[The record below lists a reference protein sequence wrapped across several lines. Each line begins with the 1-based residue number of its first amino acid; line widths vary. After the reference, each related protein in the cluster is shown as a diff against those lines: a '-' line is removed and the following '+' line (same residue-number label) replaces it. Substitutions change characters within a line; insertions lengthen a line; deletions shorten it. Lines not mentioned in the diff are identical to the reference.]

1 MGEALNS
8 IEKRI
13 MFRYYISLTFIVFF
27 AFILIGKLL
36 YIQVKE
42 GDYYRSISQNNTIK
56 NFILEPS
63 RGNIYSDDNSL
74 LATTTP
80 RYEIRWDSKIPSELN
95 FEKNKIALSKG
106 LSKILGKKND
116 YYLNALDKA
125 RREGNRYLLIS
136 RNSNYSQYKQIKELP
151 LFNLS
156 SLKGGLI
163 VESKEV
169 RQNPMG
175 KICERTIGYEKKD
188 PSGHYIRVGLEGA
201 FSHFLKG
208 QNGQRLKQK
217 IANGQW
223 KPINDNNER
232 EPTQGYDIYSTIN
245 VNIQDI
251 THHALLRQLEKYR
264 ADHGCAVVM
273 KTNSGEIKSIV
284 NLSKTKNGKYY
295 EKFNYAVAES
305 QEPGSTFKL
314 MSVIATL
321 ENNSE
326 ISNQFI
332 DTKNGEL
339 TFYEKYKVRDSKK
352 GGYGKL
358 KPSKV
363 FEVSSNTGVVKMVYD
378 NFKNDPKKFV
388 DRLYNMGLNDLLG
401 LSING
406 EGKPMIPYPGDKN
419 WSGISLPWMS
429 FGYGIKLTPLQILSF
444 YNGIA
449 NGGEIVKPR
458 FINKIKK
465 PGSSSLKN
473 YEKEILNPSVCS
485 ETTLKKVQKMMFN
498 VIDKKWG
505 TANRIKSNH
514 LNIAGKT
521 GTCQIDYTSEETQY
535 VSSFVGYF
543 PYEKPEYSCIVV
555 INKPDKNIGY
565 YGGEVAAPVFKEIA
579 EKLFSRTPKNLI
591 IKNNKSQHNFF
602 KSYQV
607 TQNKIKSKTSVI
619 PNLVGMPAMDAIV
632 ILERIGVKFI
642 LKGEGKVFDQ
652 SIKSGSKIDYNK
664 KIILHLS

>member
-1 MGEALNS
+1 MKP
-8 IEKRI
+8 IEKKI
-13 MFRYYISLTFIVFF
+13 MFRYYISLIFIVFF
-27 AFILIGKLL
+27 AFVLIGKLL
-36 YIQVKE
+36 YIQIEE
-42 GDYYRSISQNNTIK
+42 GEYYRKLSENNTIK

-80 RYEIRWDSKIPSELN
+80 RYEIRWDSKVPSDIN
-95 FEKNKIALSKG
+95 FLSNKKDLSIG
-106 LSKILGKKND
+106 LSKILGKTTQ
-116 YYLNALDKA
+116 YYLNVLNKA
-125 RREGNRYLLIS
+125 RQEGNRYLLIS
-136 RNSNYSQYKQIKELP
+136 RNLSYSQYKEIKELP

-163 VESKEV
+163 VESNEV
-169 RQNPMG
+169 RENPMG

-208 QNGQRLKQK
+208 QSGQRLKQK

-232 EPTQGYDIYSTIN
+232 EPTEGYDIYSTIN

-273 KTNSGEIKSIV
+273 KTNTGEIKSIV

-321 ENNSE
+321 ENDNA
-326 ISNQFI
+326 ISRRLI
-332 DTKNGEL
+332 DTKNGEIS
-339 TFYEKYKVRDSKK
+339 FYEKYKVRDSKK

-358 KPSKV
+358 TPARA
-363 FEVSSNTGVVKMVYD
+363 FEVSSNTGIVKMVYD
-378 NFKNDPKKFV
+378 NYKNNPKKFV
-388 DRLYNMGLNDLLG
+388 DRLYNMGLNNELG
-401 LSING
+401 LSIKG
-406 EGKPMIPYPGDKN
+406 EGKPMIPYPDDKN
-419 WSGISLPWMS
+419 WSGISLPWMA

-449 NGGEIVKPR
+449 NDGEIVKPR
-458 FINKIKK
+458 FIYKIKNS
-465 PGSSSLKN
+465 GSSFIKE
-473 YEKEILNPSVCS
+473 YEKEILNPSICS
-485 ETTLKKVQKMMFN
+485 DTTLIRVQKMMFN

-505 TANRIKSNH
+505 TANKIKSSK
-514 LNIAGKT
+514 LKMAGKT
-521 GTCQIDYTSEETQY
+521 GTSQIDYTLEETQY

-555 INKPDKNIGY
+555 INRPDKKIGY

-579 EKLFSRTPKNLI
+579 EKLFSRTPRNLI
-591 IKNNKSQHNFF
+591 VNSYDYHHKPLNNYKQIKLNIK
-602 KSYQV
+602 
-607 TQNKIKSKTSVI
+607 TQKSVI
-619 PNLVGMPAMDAIV
+619 PNLVGMPAMDAVV
-632 ILERIGVKFI
+632 ILEQMGLKFV
-642 LKGEGKVFDQ
+642 LKGEGKVINQ
-652 SIKSGSKIDYNK
+652 SIKSGSKVDYSK
-664 KIILHLS
+664 RIILYLS

>member
-1 MGEALNS
+1 MKP
-8 IEKRI
+8 IEKKI

-27 AFILIGKLL
+27 AFVLIGKLL
-36 YIQVKE
+36 YIQIIE
-42 GDYYRSISQNNTIK
+42 GEYYRKLSEDNTIK

-80 RYEIRWDSKIPSELN
+80 RYEIRWDSKVPSDIN
-95 FEKNKIALSKG
+95 FLSNKKDLSIG
-106 LSKILGKKND
+106 LSKILGKTTQ
-116 YYLNALDKA
+116 YYLNVLNKA
-125 RREGNRYLLIS
+125 RQEGNRYLLIS
-136 RNSNYSQYKQIKELP
+136 RNLSYSQYKEIKELP
-151 LFNLS
+151 LFSLS

-163 VESKEV
+163 VESNEV
-169 RQNPMG
+169 RENPMG

-208 QNGQRLKQK
+208 QSGQRLKQK

-232 EPTQGYDIYSTIN
+232 EPTEGYDIYSTIN

-273 KTNSGEIKSIV
+273 KTNTGEIKSIV

-321 ENNSE
+321 ENDNA
-326 ISNQFI
+326 ISRRLI
-332 DTKNGEL
+332 DTKNGEIS
-339 TFYEKYKVRDSKK
+339 FYEKYKVRDSKK

-358 KPSKV
+358 TPARA
-363 FEVSSNTGVVKMVYD
+363 FEVSSNTGIVKMVYD
-378 NFKNDPKKFV
+378 NYKNNPKKFV
-388 DRLYNMGLNDLLG
+388 DRLYNMGLNNELG
-401 LSING
+401 LSIKG
-406 EGKPMIPYPGDKN
+406 EGKPMIPYPDDKN
-419 WSGISLPWMS
+419 WSGISLPWMA

-449 NGGEIVKPR
+449 NDGEIVKPR
-458 FINKIKK
+458 FIYKIKN
-465 PGSSSLKN
+465 PGSSSIKE
-473 YEKEILNPSVCS
+473 YEKEILNPSICS
-485 ETTLKKVQKMMFN
+485 DTTLIRVQKMMFN

-505 TANRIKSNH
+505 TANKIKSSR
-514 LNIAGKT
+514 LKMAGKT
-521 GTCQIDYTSEETQY
+521 GTSQIDYTLEETQY

-555 INKPDKNIGY
+555 INRPDKKIGY

-579 EKLFSRTPKNLI
+579 EKLFSRTPRNLI
-591 IKNNKSQHNFF
+591 VNSYDYHNKSLNNYKQIKLNNK
-602 KSYQV
+602 
-607 TQNKIKSKTSVI
+607 TQKSVI
-619 PNLVGMPAMDAIV
+619 PNLVGMPAMDAVV
-632 ILERIGVKFI
+632 ILEQMGLKFV
-642 LKGEGKVFDQ
+642 LKGEGKVINQ
-652 SIKSGSKIDYNK
+652 SIKSGSKVDYSK
-664 KIILHLS
+664 RIILYLS

>member
-1 MGEALNS
+1 MNR
-8 IEKRI
+8 IEKKI
-13 MFRYYISLTFIVFF
+13 MFRYYISLGFIVFF

-36 YIQVKE
+36 YIQIRE
-42 GDYYRSISQNNTIK
+42 GDYYRNISLNNTIK

-80 RYEIRWDSKIPSELN
+80 RYEIRWDSKVPSESN
-95 FEKNKIALSKG
+95 FQEKKVNLSKG
-106 LSKILGKKND
+106 LSKILGKSFH
-116 YYLNALDKA
+116 YYLNILNNA
-125 RREGNRYLLIS
+125 RKEGNRYLLIS
-136 RNSNYSQYKQIKELP
+136 KNLSYSKYKQIRGLP

-169 RQNPMG
+169 RENPMG

-208 QNGQRLKQK
+208 QSGQRLKQK

-232 EPTQGYDIYSTIN
+232 EPTQGYDIFSTIN

-251 THHALLRQLEKYR
+251 THHALLRQLEKYK

-273 KTNSGEIKSIV
+273 KTNTGEIKSIV
-284 NLSKTKNGKYY
+284 NLSKTRSGKYY

-321 ENNSE
+321 ENNNGISE
-326 ISNQFI
+326 KLI
-332 DTKNGEL
+332 DTKNGEI

-358 KPSKV
+358 RPSKA
-363 FEVSSNTGVVKMVYD
+363 FEVSSNTGIVKMVYE
-378 NFKNDPKKFV
+378 NFKNNPEKFV
-388 DRLYNMGLNDLLG
+388 DRLYNMGLNEVLG
-401 LSING
+401 LSIKG

-419 WSGISLPWMS
+419 WSGISLPWMA

-458 FINKIKK
+458 FVYKIKS
-465 PGSSSLKN
+465 PGSSSIKT
-473 YEKEILNPSVCS
+473 YEKEILNPSICS
-485 ETTLKKVQKMMFN
+485 NITLSKVQKMMFN

-505 TANRIKSNH
+505 TANKIKSSQ
-514 LNIAGKT
+514 LKMAGKT

-555 INKPDKNIGY
+555 VNKPNKEIGY

-579 EKLFSRTPKNLI
+579 EKLIVRTPKEI
-591 IKNNKSQHNFF
+591 IVKSINHTSNFLKNYKQIENYKKNKR
-602 KSYQV
+602 
-607 TQNKIKSKTSVI
+607 SVI
-619 PNLVGMPAMDAIV
+619 PNFIGMPAMDAIV
-632 ILERIGVKFI
+632 ILEQMGLKFV
-642 LKGEGKVFDQ
+642 LKGEGKVFNQ
-652 SIKSGSKIDYNK
+652 SIKSGSKVDYNK

>member
-1 MGEALNS
+1 MNR
-8 IEKRI
+8 IEKKI
-13 MFRYYISLTFIVFF
+13 MFRYYISLGFIVFF

-36 YIQVKE
+36 YIQIRE
-42 GDYYRSISQNNTIK
+42 GDYYRNISVNNTIK

-80 RYEIRWDSKIPSELN
+80 RYEIRWDSKVPSESN
-95 FEKNKIALSKG
+95 FQEKKVNLSKG
-106 LSKILGKKND
+106 LSKILGESFH
-116 YYLNALDKA
+116 YYLNILNNA
-125 RREGNRYLLIS
+125 RKEGNRYLLIS
-136 RNSNYSQYKQIKELP
+136 KNLSHSKYKQIRSLP

-169 RQNPMG
+169 RENPMG

-208 QNGQRLKQK
+208 QSGQRLKQK

-232 EPTQGYDIYSTIN
+232 EPTQGYDIFSTIN

-251 THHALLRQLEKYR
+251 THHALLRQLEKYK

-273 KTNSGEIKSIV
+273 ETNTGEIKSIV
-284 NLSKTKNGKYY
+284 NLSKTRSGKYY

-321 ENNSE
+321 ENNNGISE
-326 ISNQFI
+326 KLI
-332 DTKNGEL
+332 DTKNGEI

-358 KPSKV
+358 RPSKA
-363 FEVSSNTGVVKMVYD
+363 FEVSSNTGIVKMVYE
-378 NFKNDPKKFV
+378 NFKNNPEKFV
-388 DRLYNMGLNDLLG
+388 DRLYNMGLNEVLG
-401 LSING
+401 LSIKG
-406 EGKPMIPYPGDKN
+406 EGKPVIPYPGDKN
-419 WSGISLPWMS
+419 WSGISLPWMA

-458 FINKIKK
+458 FVYKIKS
-465 PGSSSLKN
+465 PGSSSIKT
-473 YEKEILNPSVCS
+473 YEKEILNPSICS
-485 ETTLKKVQKMMFN
+485 NITLSKVQKMMFN

-505 TANRIKSNH
+505 TANKIKSSQ
-514 LNIAGKT
+514 LKMAGKT

-555 INKPDKNIGY
+555 VNKPNKEIGY
-565 YGGEVAAPVFKEIA
+565 YGGEVAAPVFKEIV
-579 EKLFSRTPKNLI
+579 EKLFVRTPKEI
-591 IKNNKSQHNFF
+591 IVKSNNHTSNSLKNYKQIENYKKNKL
-602 KSYQV
+602 
-607 TQNKIKSKTSVI
+607 SVI
-619 PNLVGMPAMDAIV
+619 PNFLGMPAMDAIV
-632 ILERIGVKFI
+632 ILEQMGLKFV
-642 LKGEGKVFDQ
+642 LKGEGKVFNQ
-652 SIKSGSKIDYNK
+652 SIKSGSKVDYNK

>member
-1 MGEALNS
+1 MEP
-8 IEKRI
+8 IEKKI

-27 AFILIGKLL
+27 AFVLIGKLL
-36 YIQVKE
+36 YIQIKE
-42 GDYYRSISQNNTIK
+42 GEHYRKLSEDNTIK

-80 RYEIRWDSKIPSELN
+80 RYEIRWDSKVPSDIN
-95 FEKNKIALSKG
+95 FLSNKKDLSIG
-106 LSKILGKKND
+106 LSKILGKTTQ
-116 YYLNALDKA
+116 YYLNVLNKA
-125 RREGNRYLLIS
+125 RQEGNRYLLIS
-136 RNSNYSQYKQIKELP
+136 RNLSFSQYKEIKELP

-163 VESKEV
+163 IESKEV
-169 RQNPMG
+169 RENPMG

-188 PSGHYIRVGLEGA
+188 PSGRYIRVGLEGA

-208 QNGQRLKQK
+208 QSGQRLKQK

-232 EPTQGYDIYSTIN
+232 EPTEGYDIYSTIN

-251 THHALLRQLEKYR
+251 THHALLRQLEKYK

-273 KTNSGEIKSIV
+273 KTNTGEIKSIV

-321 ENNSE
+321 ENDNAISE
-326 ISNQFI
+326 RLI
-332 DTKNGEL
+332 DTKNGEIS
-339 TFYEKYKVRDSKK
+339 FYEKYKVRDSKK

-358 KPSKV
+358 TPARA
-363 FEVSSNTGVVKMVYD
+363 FEVSSNTGIVKLVYD
-378 NFKNDPKKFV
+378 NYKNNPKKFV
-388 DRLYNMGLNDLLG
+388 DRLYNMGLNNALG
-401 LSING
+401 LSIKG

-419 WSGISLPWMS
+419 WSGISLPWMA

-449 NGGEIVKPR
+449 NDGEIVKPR
-458 FINKIKK
+458 FIYKIKNS
-465 PGSSSLKN
+465 GSSFIKE
-473 YEKEILNPSVCS
+473 YEKEILNPSICS
-485 ETTLKKVQKMMFN
+485 DTTLIRVQKMMFN

-505 TANRIKSNH
+505 TANKIKSSK
-514 LNIAGKT
+514 LKMAGKT
-521 GTCQIDYTSEETQY
+521 GTSQIDYTLEETQY

-555 INKPDKNIGY
+555 INRPDKKIGY

-579 EKLFSRTPKNLI
+579 EKLFSRTPRNLI
-591 IKNNKSQHNFF
+591 VNSYNYHHKPLNNYKQIKLNHK
-602 KSYQV
+602 
-607 TQNKIKSKTSVI
+607 TQKSVI
-619 PNLVGMPAMDAIV
+619 PDLVGMPAMDAVV
-632 ILERIGVKFI
+632 ILEQMGLKFV
-642 LKGEGKVFDQ
+642 LKGEGKVINQ
-652 SIKSGSKIDYNK
+652 SIKSGSKVDYSK
-664 KIILHLS
+664 RIILYLS

>member
-1 MGEALNS
+1 MNR
-8 IEKRI
+8 IEKKI
-13 MFRYYISLTFIVFF
+13 MFRYYISLGFIVFF

-36 YIQVKE
+36 YIQIRE
-42 GDYYRSISQNNTIK
+42 GDYYRNISVNNTIK

-80 RYEIRWDSKIPSELN
+80 RYEIRWDSKVPSESN
-95 FEKNKIALSKG
+95 FQEKKVNLSKG
-106 LSKILGKKND
+106 LSKILGKSFH
-116 YYLNALDKA
+116 YYLNILNNA
-125 RREGNRYLLIS
+125 RKEGNRYLLIS
-136 RNSNYSQYKQIKELP
+136 KNLSYSKYKQIRGLP

-169 RQNPMG
+169 RENPMG

-208 QNGQRLKQK
+208 QSGQRLKQK

-232 EPTQGYDIYSTIN
+232 EPTQGYDIFSTIN

-251 THHALLRQLEKYR
+251 THHALLRQLEKYK

-273 KTNSGEIKSIV
+273 KTNTGEIKSIV
-284 NLSKTKNGKYY
+284 NLSKTRSGKYY

-321 ENNSE
+321 ENNNGISE
-326 ISNQFI
+326 KLI
-332 DTKNGEL
+332 DTKNGEI

-358 KPSKV
+358 RPSKA
-363 FEVSSNTGVVKMVYD
+363 FEVSSNTGIVKMVYE
-378 NFKNDPKKFV
+378 NFKNNPEKFV
-388 DRLYNMGLNDLLG
+388 DRLYNMGLNEVLG
-401 LSING
+401 LSIKG

-419 WSGISLPWMS
+419 WSGISLPWMA

-458 FINKIKK
+458 FVYKIKS
-465 PGSSSLKN
+465 PGSSSIKT
-473 YEKEILNPSVCS
+473 YEKEILNPSICS
-485 ETTLKKVQKMMFN
+485 NITLSKVQKMMFN

-505 TANRIKSNH
+505 TANKIKSSQ
-514 LNIAGKT
+514 LKMAGKT
-521 GTCQIDYTSEETQY
+521 GTCQIDYTSEDTQY

-555 INKPDKNIGY
+555 VNKPNKEIGY

-579 EKLFSRTPKNLI
+579 EKLFVRTPKEI
-591 IKNNKSQHNFF
+591 IVKSINHTSNFLQNYKQIENYKKNKP
-602 KSYQV
+602 
-607 TQNKIKSKTSVI
+607 SVI
-619 PNLVGMPAMDAIV
+619 PNFIGMPAMDAIV
-632 ILERIGVKFI
+632 ILEQMGLKFV
-642 LKGEGKVFDQ
+642 LKGEGKVFNQ
-652 SIKSGSKIDYNK
+652 SIKSGSKVDYNK

>member
-1 MGEALNS
+1 MNR
-8 IEKRI
+8 IEKKI
-13 MFRYYISLTFIVFF
+13 MFRYYISLGFIVFF

-36 YIQVKE
+36 YIQIRE
-42 GDYYRSISQNNTIK
+42 GDYYRNISVNNTIK

-80 RYEIRWDSKIPSELN
+80 RYEIRWDSKVPSESN
-95 FEKNKIALSKG
+95 FQEKKVNLSKG
-106 LSKILGKKND
+106 LSKILGKSFH
-116 YYLNALDKA
+116 YYLNILNNA
-125 RREGNRYLLIS
+125 RKEGNRYLLIS
-136 RNSNYSQYKQIKELP
+136 KNLSYSKYKQIRSLP

-169 RQNPMG
+169 RENPMG

-208 QNGQRLKQK
+208 QSGQRLKQK

-232 EPTQGYDIYSTIN
+232 EPTQGYDIFSTIN

-251 THHALLRQLEKYR
+251 THHALLRQLEKYK

-273 KTNSGEIKSIV
+273 KTNTGEIKSIV
-284 NLSKTKNGKYY
+284 NLSKTRSGKYY

-321 ENNSE
+321 ENNNGISE
-326 ISNQFI
+326 KLI
-332 DTKNGEL
+332 DTKNGEI

-358 KPSKV
+358 RPSKA
-363 FEVSSNTGVVKMVYD
+363 FEVSSNTGIVKMVYE
-378 NFKNDPKKFV
+378 NFKNNPEKFV
-388 DRLYNMGLNDLLG
+388 DRLYNMGLNEVLG
-401 LSING
+401 LSIKG

-419 WSGISLPWMS
+419 WSGISLPWMA

-458 FINKIKK
+458 FVYKIKS
-465 PGSSSLKN
+465 PGSSSIKT
-473 YEKEILNPSVCS
+473 YEKEILNPSICS
-485 ETTLKKVQKMMFN
+485 NITLSKVQKMMFN

-505 TANRIKSNH
+505 TANKIKSSQ
-514 LNIAGKT
+514 LKMAGKT

-555 INKPDKNIGY
+555 VNKPNKEIGY

-579 EKLFSRTPKNLI
+579 EKLFVRTPKEI
-591 IKNNKSQHNFF
+591 IVKSNNHTNNSLKNYKQIENYKKNKL
-602 KSYQV
+602 
-607 TQNKIKSKTSVI
+607 SVI
-619 PNLVGMPAMDAIV
+619 PNFVGMPAMDAIV
-632 ILERIGVKFI
+632 ILEQMGLKFV
-642 LKGEGKVFDQ
+642 LKGEGKVFNQ
-652 SIKSGSKIDYNK
+652 SIKSGSKVDYNK

>member
-1 MGEALNS
+1 MGPV
-8 IEKRI
+8 EKKI
-13 MFRYYISLTFIVFF
+13 MFRYYISLVFIVFF
-27 AFILIGKLL
+27 AFILVCKLL
-36 YIQVKE
+36 YIQIQE
-42 GDYYRSISQNNTIK
+42 GDYYRSISENNTIK

-80 RYEIRWDSKIPSELN
+80 RYEIRWDSKVPSELD
-95 FEKNKIALSKG
+95 FQKNKVNLSKG
-106 LSKILGKKND
+106 LSKLLGKNFN
-116 YYLNALDKA
+116 YYLDIINKA
-125 RREGNRYLLIS
+125 RKEGNRYLLIS
-136 RNSNYSQYKQIKELP
+136 RNLSYSQYKGIKKLP

-156 SLKGGLI
+156 SLEGGLI

-169 RQNPMG
+169 RENPMG

-223 KPINDNNER
+223 KPINDTNEI
-232 EPTQGYDIYSTIN
+232 EPTEGYDIYSTIN

-251 THHALLRQLEKYR
+251 THHALLRQLEKYE

-273 KTNSGEIKSIV
+273 KTTSGEIKSIV
-284 NLSKTKNGKYY
+284 NLSRTKSGKYY

-314 MSVIATL
+314 MSLIATL
-321 ENNSE
+321 ENDNAISE
-326 ISNQFI
+326 KLI
-332 DTKNGEL
+332 DTKNGEI
-339 TFYEKYKVRDSKK
+339 TFYEKYKVRDSKR

-358 KPSKV
+358 SPSKA
-363 FEVSSNTGVVKMVYD
+363 FEVSSNTGIVKMVYE
-378 NFKNDPKKFV
+378 NFKNNPKKFV
-388 DRLYNMGLNDLLG
+388 DRLYNMGLNDILG
-401 LSING
+401 LSIKG
-406 EGKPMIPYPGDKN
+406 EGKPMIPYPGDKS
-419 WSGISLPWMS
+419 WSGISLPWMA

-444 YNGIA
+444 YNGVA

-458 FINKIKK
+458 FIYKIKN
-465 PGSSSLKN
+465 PGSSSIKT
-473 YEKEILNPSVCS
+473 YKKEILNPSICS
-485 ETTLKKVQKMMFN
+485 DTTLVKVQKMMFN
-498 VIDKKWG
+498 VVDKKWG
-505 TANRIKSNH
+505 TAHKIKSNH
-514 LNIAGKT
+514 LKMAGKT
-521 GTCQIDYTSEETQY
+521 GTCQIDYTSNDTQY

-543 PYEKPEYSCIVV
+543 PYKNPEYSCIVIV
-555 INKPDKNIGY
+555 NKPNKEIGY

-591 IKNNKSQHNFF
+591 VKSKAYKNNFL
-602 KSYQV
+602 KSY
-607 TQNKIKSKTSVI
+607 NKIINNKANKVLI
-619 PNLVGMPAMDAIV
+619 VPNLIGMPAMDAIV
-632 ILERIGVKFI
+632 ILEQMGLKFV
-642 LKGEGKVFDQ
+642 LKGEGKVSNQ
-652 SIKSGSKIDYNK
+652 SIKSGSKVDFEK

>member
-1 MGEALNS
+1 MDS
-8 IEKRI
+8 IERKI

-27 AFILIGKLL
+27 ALILIGKLL
-36 YIQVKE
+36 YIQIEE
-42 GDYYRSISQNNTIK
+42 GDYYRKISENNTIK

-80 RYEIRWDSKIPSELN
+80 RYEIRWDSKVPSEQNFQKNILN
-95 FEKNKIALSKG
+95 LSKG
-106 LSKILGKKND
+106 LSKILGKKFN
-116 YYLNALDKA
+116 YYLDILKRA
-125 RREGNRYLLIS
+125 RKDGNRYLLIS
-136 RNSNYSQYKQIKELP
+136 RDLSYSQYKQIKKLP

-163 VESKEV
+163 AESKEV
-169 RQNPMG
+169 RENPMG

-188 PSGHYIRVGLEGA
+188 PSGHYIRVGMEGA

-208 QNGQRLKQK
+208 QSGQRLKQK

-223 KPINDNNER
+223 KPINDNNEI
-232 EPTQGYDIYSTIN
+232 EPTEGYDVYSTIN
-245 VNIQDI
+245 TNIQDI
-251 THHALLRQLEKYR
+251 THHALLRQLEKYK

-284 NLSKTKNGKYY
+284 NLSKTKTGKYY

-321 ENNSE
+321 ENDDQVSKKLIN
-326 ISNQFI
+326 
-332 DTKNGEL
+332 TKNGEII
-339 TFYEKYKVRDSKK
+339 FYDKYKVRDSKK

-358 KPSKV
+358 TPAKA
-363 FEVSSNTGVVKMVYD
+363 FEVSSNTGIVKMVYE
-378 NFKNDPKKFV
+378 NYKSNPKKFV
-388 DRLYNMGLNDLLG
+388 DRLYNMGLSKQLG
-401 LSING
+401 LSIKG
-406 EGKPMIPYPGDKN
+406 EGMPMIPYPGDKN
-419 WSGISLPWMS
+419 WSGISLPWMA
-429 FGYGIKLTPLQILSF
+429 FGYGVKLTPLQILSF

-458 FINKIKK
+458 FIYKIKNS
-465 PGSSSLKN
+465 GSSFIKK

-485 ETTLKKVQKMMFN
+485 YPTLVKVQKMMFN
-498 VIDKKWG
+498 VIDKTWG
-505 TANRIKSNH
+505 TANKIKSSN
-514 LNIAGKT
+514 LKMAGKT
-521 GTCQIDYTSEETQY
+521 GTCQIDYTSDEIQY

-555 INKPDKNIGY
+555 INRPDKKIGY

-579 EKLFSRTPKNLI
+579 EKLFSRTPRNVIVKPSDHRPNKNLKQI
-591 IKNNKSQHNFF
+591 RGNK
-602 KSYQV
+602 KSE
-607 TQNKIKSKTSVI
+607 ISVI
-619 PNLVGMPAMDAIV
+619 PHLIGMPAMDAIV
-632 ILERIGVKFI
+632 ILEQLGIKFV
-642 LKGEGKVFDQ
+642 LKGEGKVFKQ
-652 SIKSGSKIDYNK
+652 SIKSGSKLDYNK
-664 KIILHLS
+664 KIILYLS

>member
-1 MGEALNS
+1 MDS
-8 IEKRI
+8 IEKKI
-13 MFRYYISLTFIVFF
+13 MFRYYVSLTFIVFF

-36 YIQVKE
+36 YIQIKE
-42 GDYYRSISQNNTIK
+42 GDYYRKISENSTIK
-56 NFILEPS
+56 NFTLEPS

-80 RYEIRWDSKIPSELN
+80 RYEVRWDSKVPSERNFLN
-95 FEKNKIALSKG
+95 NKLNLSKG
-106 LSKILGKKND
+106 LSDILGKNFH
-116 YYLNALDKA
+116 YYLNLLNKA
-125 RREGNRYLLIS
+125 RKEGNRYLLIA
-136 RNSNYSQYKQIKELP
+136 RNLSYSEFKQIKNLP

-163 VESKEV
+163 IESKEV
-169 RQNPMG
+169 RENPMG

-208 QNGQRLKQK
+208 QSGQRLKQK

-232 EPTQGYDIYSTIN
+232 EPSQGYDIYSTIN

-251 THHALLRQLEKYR
+251 THHALLKQLEKYK

-273 KTNSGEIKSIV
+273 KTKSGEIKSIV
-284 NLSKTKNGKYY
+284 NLSKTERGKYY

-321 ENNSE
+321 ENDNRISE
-326 ISNQFI
+326 KLI
-332 DTKNGEL
+332 DTKNGEI

-358 KPSKV
+358 TPSKA
-363 FEVSSNTGVVKMVYD
+363 FEVSSNTGIVKMVYE
-378 NFKNDPKKFV
+378 NYKKNPKKFV
-388 DRLYNMGLNDLLG
+388 DRLYNMGLNDPLG
-401 LSING
+401 LSIKG
-406 EGKPMIPYPGDKN
+406 EGKPLIPYPGDKN
-419 WSGISLPWMS
+419 WSGISLPWMA

-458 FINKIKK
+458 FVKKIKG
-465 PGSSSLKN
+465 PGLSPVKI
-473 YEKEILNPSVCS
+473 YEKEILNPSICTK
-485 ETTLKKVQKMMFN
+485 TTLMKVQKMMFN

-505 TANRIKSNH
+505 TANKIKSRK
-514 LNIAGKT
+514 LKMAGKT
-521 GTCQIDYTSEETQY
+521 GTSQIDYTSKETQY

-543 PYEKPEYSCIVV
+543 PFENPEYSCIIVV
-555 INKPDKNIGY
+555 NRPNKEIGY

-579 EKLFSRTPKNLI
+579 EKLFSRTPREITIKSRNLRHSY
-591 IKNNKSQHNFF
+591 IKNKMHI
-602 KSYQV
+602 K
-607 TQNKIKSKTSVI
+607 KSKKNEKNVI
-619 PNLVGMPAMDAIV
+619 PSLIGMPAMDAIV
-632 ILERIGVKFI
+632 ILESMGIKFI
-642 LKGEGKVFDQ
+642 LKGEGKVFNQ
-652 SIKSGSKIDYNK
+652 SIKSGSKIDHNK
-664 KIILHLS
+664 KIILYLS

>member
-1 MGEALNS
+1 MNR
-8 IEKRI
+8 IEKKI
-13 MFRYYISLTFIVFF
+13 MFRYYISLGVIVFF

-36 YIQVKE
+36 YIQIRE
-42 GDYYRSISQNNTIK
+42 GDYYRNISVNNTIK

-80 RYEIRWDSKIPSELN
+80 RYEIRWDSKVPSESN
-95 FEKNKIALSKG
+95 FQEKKVNLSKG
-106 LSKILGKKND
+106 LSKILGESFH
-116 YYLNALDKA
+116 YYLNILNNA
-125 RREGNRYLLIS
+125 RKEGNRYLLIS
-136 RNSNYSQYKQIKELP
+136 KNLSHSKYKQIRSLP

-169 RQNPMG
+169 RENPMG

-208 QNGQRLKQK
+208 QSGQRLKQK

-232 EPTQGYDIYSTIN
+232 EPTQGYDIFSTIN

-251 THHALLRQLEKYR
+251 THHALLRQLEKYK

-273 KTNSGEIKSIV
+273 ETNTGEIKSIV
-284 NLSKTKNGKYY
+284 NLSKTRSGKYY

-321 ENNSE
+321 ENNNGISE
-326 ISNQFI
+326 KLI
-332 DTKNGEL
+332 DTKNGEI

-358 KPSKV
+358 RPSKA
-363 FEVSSNTGVVKMVYD
+363 FEVSSNTGIVKMVYE
-378 NFKNDPKKFV
+378 NFKNNPEKFV
-388 DRLYNMGLNDLLG
+388 DRLYNMGLNEVLG
-401 LSING
+401 LSIKG

-419 WSGISLPWMS
+419 WSGISLPWMA

-458 FINKIKK
+458 FVYKIKS
-465 PGSSSLKN
+465 PGSSSIKT
-473 YEKEILNPSVCS
+473 YEKEILNPSICS
-485 ETTLKKVQKMMFN
+485 NITLSKVQKMMFN

-505 TANRIKSNH
+505 TANKIKSSQ
-514 LNIAGKT
+514 LKMAGKT

-555 INKPDKNIGY
+555 VNKPNKEIGY

-579 EKLFSRTPKNLI
+579 EKLFVRTPKEI
-591 IKNNKSQHNFF
+591 IVKSNNHTNNSLKNYKQIENYKKNKL
-602 KSYQV
+602 
-607 TQNKIKSKTSVI
+607 SVI
-619 PNLVGMPAMDAIV
+619 PNFVGMPAMDAIV
-632 ILERIGVKFI
+632 ILEQMGLKFV
-642 LKGEGKVFDQ
+642 LKGEGKVFNQ
-652 SIKSGSKIDYNK
+652 SIKSGSKVDYNK

>member
-1 MGEALNS
+1 MNR
-8 IEKRI
+8 IEKKI
-13 MFRYYISLTFIVFF
+13 MFRYYISLGFIVFF

-36 YIQVKE
+36 YIQIRE
-42 GDYYRSISQNNTIK
+42 GDYYRNISVNNTIK

-80 RYEIRWDSKIPSELN
+80 RYEIRWDSKVPSESN
-95 FEKNKIALSKG
+95 FQEKKVNLSKG
-106 LSKILGKKND
+106 LSKILGKSFH
-116 YYLNALDKA
+116 YYLNILNNA
-125 RREGNRYLLIS
+125 RKEGNRYLLIS
-136 RNSNYSQYKQIKELP
+136 KNLSHSKYKQIRSLP

-169 RQNPMG
+169 RENPMG

-208 QNGQRLKQK
+208 QSGQRLKQK

-232 EPTQGYDIYSTIN
+232 EPTQGYDIFSTIN

-251 THHALLRQLEKYR
+251 THHALLRQLEKYK

-273 KTNSGEIKSIV
+273 KTNTGEIKSIV
-284 NLSKTKNGKYY
+284 NLSKTRSGKYY

-321 ENNSE
+321 ENNNGISE
-326 ISNQFI
+326 KLI
-332 DTKNGEL
+332 DTKNGEI

-358 KPSKV
+358 RPSKA
-363 FEVSSNTGVVKMVYD
+363 FEVSSNTGIVKMVYE
-378 NFKNDPKKFV
+378 NFKNNPEKFV
-388 DRLYNMGLNDLLG
+388 DRLYNMGLNEVLG
-401 LSING
+401 LSIKG

-419 WSGISLPWMS
+419 WSGISLPWMA

-458 FINKIKK
+458 FVYKIKS
-465 PGSSSLKN
+465 PGSSSIKT
-473 YEKEILNPSVCS
+473 YEKEILNPSICS
-485 ETTLKKVQKMMFN
+485 NITLSKVQKMMFN

-505 TANRIKSNH
+505 TANKIKSSQ
-514 LNIAGKT
+514 LKMAGKT

-555 INKPDKNIGY
+555 VNKPNKEIGY

-579 EKLFSRTPKNLI
+579 EKLFVRTPKEI
-591 IKNNKSQHNFF
+591 IVKSNNHTSNSLKNYKQIENYKKNKL
-602 KSYQV
+602 
-607 TQNKIKSKTSVI
+607 SVI
-619 PNLVGMPAMDAIV
+619 PNFIGMPAMDAIV
-632 ILERIGVKFI
+632 ILEQMGLKFV
-642 LKGEGKVFDQ
+642 LKGEGKVFNQ
-652 SIKSGSKIDYNK
+652 SIKSGSKVDYNK

>member
-1 MGEALNS
+1 MKP
-8 IEKRI
+8 IEKKI

-27 AFILIGKLL
+27 AFVLIGKLL
-36 YIQVKE
+36 YIQIIE
-42 GDYYRSISQNNTIK
+42 GEYYRKLSEDNTIK

-80 RYEIRWDSKIPSELN
+80 RYEIRWDSKVPSDIN
-95 FEKNKIALSKG
+95 FLSNKKDLSIG
-106 LSKILGKKND
+106 LSKILGKTPQ
-116 YYLNALDKA
+116 YYLNVLNKA
-125 RREGNRYLLIS
+125 RHEGNRYLLIS
-136 RNSNYSQYKQIKELP
+136 RNLSYSQYKEIKELP

-163 VESKEV
+163 IESKEV
-169 RQNPMG
+169 RENPMG

-208 QNGQRLKQK
+208 QSGQRLKQK

-232 EPTQGYDIYSTIN
+232 EPTEGYDIYSTIN

-251 THHALLRQLEKYR
+251 THHALLRQLEKYK

-273 KTNSGEIKSIV
+273 KTNTGEIKSIV

-321 ENNSE
+321 ENDNT
-326 ISNQFI
+326 ISRRLI
-332 DTKNGEL
+332 DTKNGEIS
-339 TFYEKYKVRDSKK
+339 FYEKYKVRDSKK
-352 GGYGKL
+352 GGYGKIT
-358 KPSKV
+358 PARA
-363 FEVSSNTGVVKMVYD
+363 FEVSSNTGIVKMVYD
-378 NFKNDPKKFV
+378 NYKNNPKKFV
-388 DRLYNMGLNDLLG
+388 DRLYNMGLNNELG
-401 LSING
+401 LSIKG
-406 EGKPMIPYPGDKN
+406 EGKPMIPYPDDKN
-419 WSGISLPWMS
+419 WSGISLPWMA

-449 NGGEIVKPR
+449 NDGEIVKPR
-458 FINKIKK
+458 FIYKIKN
-465 PGSSSLKN
+465 PGSSSIKE
-473 YEKEILNPSVCS
+473 YEKEILNPSICS
-485 ETTLKKVQKMMFN
+485 DTTLIRVQKMMFN

-505 TANRIKSNH
+505 TANKIKSSK
-514 LNIAGKT
+514 LKMAGKT
-521 GTCQIDYTSEETQY
+521 GTSQIDYTLEETQY

-555 INKPDKNIGY
+555 INRPDKKIGY

-579 EKLFSRTPKNLI
+579 EKLFSRTPRNLI
-591 IKNNKSQHNFF
+591 VNSYDYNHKPLNNHKQIKLNIK
-602 KSYQV
+602 
-607 TQNKIKSKTSVI
+607 TQKSVI
-619 PNLVGMPAMDAIV
+619 PNLVGMPAMDAVV
-632 ILERIGVKFI
+632 ILEQMGLKFV
-642 LKGEGKVFDQ
+642 LKGEGKVINQ
-652 SIKSGSKIDYNK
+652 SIKSGSKVDYSQR
-664 KIILHLS
+664 IILYLS

>member
-1 MGEALNS
+1 MNR
-8 IEKRI
+8 IEKKI
-13 MFRYYISLTFIVFF
+13 MFRYYISLGFIVFF

-36 YIQVKE
+36 YIQIRE
-42 GDYYRSISQNNTIK
+42 GDYYRNISVNNTIK

-80 RYEIRWDSKIPSELN
+80 RYEIRWDSKVPSESN
-95 FEKNKIALSKG
+95 FQEKKVNLSKG
-106 LSKILGKKND
+106 LSKILGKSFH
-116 YYLNALDKA
+116 YYLNILNNA
-125 RREGNRYLLIS
+125 RKEGNRYLLIS
-136 RNSNYSQYKQIKELP
+136 KNLSYSKYKQIRGLP

-169 RQNPMG
+169 RENPMG

-208 QNGQRLKQK
+208 QSGQRLKQK

-232 EPTQGYDIYSTIN
+232 EPTQGYDIFSTIN

-251 THHALLRQLEKYR
+251 THHALLRQLEKYK

-273 KTNSGEIKSIV
+273 KTNTGEIKSIV
-284 NLSKTKNGKYY
+284 NLSKTRSGKYY

-321 ENNSE
+321 ENNNGISE
-326 ISNQFI
+326 KLI
-332 DTKNGEL
+332 DTKNGEI

-358 KPSKV
+358 RPSKA
-363 FEVSSNTGVVKMVYD
+363 FEVSSNTGIVKMVYE
-378 NFKNDPKKFV
+378 NFKNNPEKFV
-388 DRLYNMGLNDLLG
+388 DRLYNMGLNEVLG
-401 LSING
+401 LSIKG

-419 WSGISLPWMS
+419 WSGISLPWMA

-458 FINKIKK
+458 FVYKIKS
-465 PGSSSLKN
+465 PGSSSIKT
-473 YEKEILNPSVCS
+473 YEKEILNPSICS
-485 ETTLKKVQKMMFN
+485 NITLSKVQKMMFN

-505 TANRIKSNH
+505 TANKIKSSQ
-514 LNIAGKT
+514 LKMAGKT

-555 INKPDKNIGY
+555 VNKPNKEIGY

-579 EKLFSRTPKNLI
+579 EKLIVRTPKEI
-591 IKNNKSQHNFF
+591 IVKSINHTSNFLKNYKQIENYKRNKR
-602 KSYQV
+602 
-607 TQNKIKSKTSVI
+607 SVI
-619 PNLVGMPAMDAIV
+619 PDFVGMPAMDAIV
-632 ILERIGVKFI
+632 ILEQMGLKFV
-642 LKGEGKVFDQ
+642 LKGEGKVFNQ
-652 SIKSGSKIDYNK
+652 SIKSGSKVDYNK

>member
-1 MGEALNS
+1 MNR
-8 IEKRI
+8 IEKKI
-13 MFRYYISLTFIVFF
+13 MFRYYISLGFIVFF

-36 YIQVKE
+36 YIQIRE
-42 GDYYRSISQNNTIK
+42 GDHYRNISVNNTIK

-80 RYEIRWDSKIPSELN
+80 RYEIRWDSKVPSESN
-95 FEKNKIALSKG
+95 FQEKKVNLSKG
-106 LSKILGKKND
+106 LSKILGKSFH
-116 YYLNALDKA
+116 YYLNILNNA
-125 RREGNRYLLIS
+125 RKEGNRYLLIS
-136 RNSNYSQYKQIKELP
+136 KNLSYSKYKQIRSLP

-169 RQNPMG
+169 RENPMG

-208 QNGQRLKQK
+208 QSGQRLKQK

-232 EPTQGYDIYSTIN
+232 EPTQGYDIFSTIN

-251 THHALLRQLEKYR
+251 THHALLRQLEKYK

-273 KTNSGEIKSIV
+273 ETNTGEIKSIV
-284 NLSKTKNGKYY
+284 NLSKTRSGKYY

-321 ENNSE
+321 ENNNGISE
-326 ISNQFI
+326 KLI
-332 DTKNGEL
+332 DTKNGEI

-358 KPSKV
+358 RPSKA
-363 FEVSSNTGVVKMVYD
+363 FEVSSNTGIVKMVYE
-378 NFKNDPKKFV
+378 NFKNNPEKFV
-388 DRLYNMGLNDLLG
+388 DRLYNMGLNEVLG
-401 LSING
+401 LSIKG

-419 WSGISLPWMS
+419 WSGISLPWMA

-458 FINKIKK
+458 FVYKIKS
-465 PGSSSLKN
+465 PGSSSIKT
-473 YEKEILNPSVCS
+473 YEKEILNPSICS
-485 ETTLKKVQKMMFN
+485 NITLSKVQKMMFN

-505 TANRIKSNH
+505 TANKIKSSQ
-514 LNIAGKT
+514 LKMAGKT

-555 INKPDKNIGY
+555 VNKPNKEIGY

-579 EKLFSRTPKNLI
+579 EKLFVRTPKEI
-591 IKNNKSQHNFF
+591 IVKSNNHISNSLKNYKQIENYKKNKL
-602 KSYQV
+602 
-607 TQNKIKSKTSVI
+607 SVI
-619 PNLVGMPAMDAIV
+619 PNFVGMPAMDAIV
-632 ILERIGVKFI
+632 ILEQMGLKFV
-642 LKGEGKVFDQ
+642 LKGEGKVFNQ
-652 SIKSGSKIDYNK
+652 SIKSGSKVDYNK

>member
-1 MGEALNS
+1 MNR
-8 IEKRI
+8 IEKKI
-13 MFRYYISLTFIVFF
+13 MFRYYISLGFIVFF

-36 YIQVKE
+36 YIQIRE
-42 GDYYRSISQNNTIK
+42 GDYYRNISANNTIK

-80 RYEIRWDSKIPSELN
+80 RYEIRWDSKVPSESN
-95 FEKNKIALSKG
+95 FQEKKVNLSKG
-106 LSKILGKKND
+106 LSKILGKSFH
-116 YYLNALDKA
+116 YYLNILNNA
-125 RREGNRYLLIS
+125 RKEGNRYLLIS
-136 RNSNYSQYKQIKELP
+136 KNLSYSKYKQIRSLP

-169 RQNPMG
+169 RENPMG

-208 QNGQRLKQK
+208 QSGQRLKQK

-232 EPTQGYDIYSTIN
+232 EPTQGYDIFSTIN

-251 THHALLRQLEKYR
+251 THHALLRQLEKYK

-273 KTNSGEIKSIV
+273 KTNTGEIKSIV
-284 NLSKTKNGKYY
+284 NLSKTRSGKYY

-321 ENNSE
+321 ENNNGISE
-326 ISNQFI
+326 KLI
-332 DTKNGEL
+332 DTKNGEI

-358 KPSKV
+358 RPSKA
-363 FEVSSNTGVVKMVYD
+363 FEVSSNTGIVKMVYE
-378 NFKNDPKKFV
+378 NFKNNPEKFV
-388 DRLYNMGLNDLLG
+388 DRLYNMGLNEVLG
-401 LSING
+401 LSIKG

-419 WSGISLPWMS
+419 WSGISLPWMA

-458 FINKIKK
+458 FVYKIKS
-465 PGSSSLKN
+465 PGSSSIKT
-473 YEKEILNPSVCS
+473 YEKEILNPSICS
-485 ETTLKKVQKMMFN
+485 NITLSKVQKMMFN

-505 TANRIKSNH
+505 TANKIKSSQ
-514 LNIAGKT
+514 LKMAGKT

-555 INKPDKNIGY
+555 VNKPNKEIGY

-579 EKLFSRTPKNLI
+579 EKLFVRTPKEVIVKSINHTSNFL
-591 IKNNKSQHNFF
+591 KNYKQIENYKKNKR
-602 KSYQV
+602 
-607 TQNKIKSKTSVI
+607 SVI
-619 PNLVGMPAMDAIV
+619 PNFIGMPAMDAIV
-632 ILERIGVKFI
+632 ILEQMGLKFV
-642 LKGEGKVFDQ
+642 LKGEGKVFNQ
-652 SIKSGSKIDYNK
+652 SIKSGSKVDYNK

>member
-1 MGEALNS
+1 MNR
-8 IEKRI
+8 IEKKI
-13 MFRYYISLTFIVFF
+13 MFRYYISLGFIVFF

-36 YIQVKE
+36 YIQIRE
-42 GDYYRSISQNNTIK
+42 GDYYRNISLNNTIK

-80 RYEIRWDSKIPSELN
+80 RYEIRWDSKVPSESN
-95 FEKNKIALSKG
+95 FQEKKVNLSKG
-106 LSKILGKKND
+106 LSKILGKSFH
-116 YYLNALDKA
+116 YYLNILNNA
-125 RREGNRYLLIS
+125 RKEGNRYLLIS
-136 RNSNYSQYKQIKELP
+136 KNLSYSKYKQIRGLP

-169 RQNPMG
+169 RENPMG

-208 QNGQRLKQK
+208 QSGQRLKQK

-232 EPTQGYDIYSTIN
+232 EPTQGYDIFSTIN

-251 THHALLRQLEKYR
+251 THHALLRQLEKYK

-273 KTNSGEIKSIV
+273 KTNTGEIKSIV
-284 NLSKTKNGKYY
+284 NLSKTRSGKYY

-321 ENNSE
+321 ENNNGISE
-326 ISNQFI
+326 KLI
-332 DTKNGEL
+332 DTKNGEI

-358 KPSKV
+358 RPSKA
-363 FEVSSNTGVVKMVYD
+363 FEVSSNTGIVKMVYE
-378 NFKNDPKKFV
+378 NFKNNPEKFV
-388 DRLYNMGLNDLLG
+388 DRLYNMGLNEVLG
-401 LSING
+401 LSIKG

-419 WSGISLPWMS
+419 WSGISLPWMA

-458 FINKIKK
+458 FVYKIKS
-465 PGSSSLKN
+465 PGSSSIKT
-473 YEKEILNPSVCS
+473 YEKEILNPSICS
-485 ETTLKKVQKMMFN
+485 NITLSKVQKMMFN

-505 TANRIKSNH
+505 TANKIKSSQ
-514 LNIAGKT
+514 LKMAGKT

-555 INKPDKNIGY
+555 VNKPNKEIGY

-579 EKLFSRTPKNLI
+579 EKLIVRTPKEI
-591 IKNNKSQHNFF
+591 IVKSINHTSNFLKNYKQIENYKRNKR
-602 KSYQV
+602 
-607 TQNKIKSKTSVI
+607 SVI
-619 PNLVGMPAMDAIV
+619 PDFVGMPAMDAIV
-632 ILERIGVKFI
+632 ILEQMGLKFV
-642 LKGEGKVFDQ
+642 LKGEGKVFKQ
-652 SIKSGSKIDYNK
+652 SIKSGSKVDYNK

>member
-1 MGEALNS
+1 MDS
-8 IEKRI
+8 IERKI

-27 AFILIGKLL
+27 ALILIGKLL
-36 YIQVKE
+36 YIQIEE
-42 GDYYRSISQNNTIK
+42 GDYYRKISENNTIK

-80 RYEIRWDSKIPSELN
+80 RYEIRWDSKVPSEQNFQKNILN
-95 FEKNKIALSKG
+95 LSKG
-106 LSKILGKKND
+106 LSKILGKKFN
-116 YYLNALDKA
+116 YYLDILKRA
-125 RREGNRYLLIS
+125 RKDGNRYLLIS
-136 RNSNYSQYKQIKELP
+136 RDLSYSQYKQIKKLP

-163 VESKEV
+163 AESKEV
-169 RQNPMG
+169 RENPMG

-188 PSGHYIRVGLEGA
+188 PSGHYIRVGMEGA

-208 QNGQRLKQK
+208 QSGQRLKQK

-223 KPINDNNER
+223 KPINDNNEI
-232 EPTQGYDIYSTIN
+232 EPTEGYDVYSTIN
-245 VNIQDI
+245 TNIQDI
-251 THHALLRQLEKYR
+251 THHALLRQLEKYK

-321 ENNSE
+321 ENDDQVSKKLIN
-326 ISNQFI
+326 
-332 DTKNGEL
+332 TKNGEII
-339 TFYEKYKVRDSKK
+339 FYDKYKVRDSKK

-358 KPSKV
+358 TPAKA
-363 FEVSSNTGVVKMVYD
+363 FEVSSNTGIVKMVYE
-378 NFKNDPKKFV
+378 NYKSNPKKFV
-388 DRLYNMGLNDLLG
+388 DRLYNMGLSKQLG
-401 LSING
+401 LSIKG
-406 EGKPMIPYPGDKN
+406 EGMPMIPYPGDKN
-419 WSGISLPWMS
+419 WSGISLPWMA
-429 FGYGIKLTPLQILSF
+429 FGYGVKLTPLQILSF

-458 FINKIKK
+458 FIYKIKNS
-465 PGSSSLKN
+465 GSSFIKK

-485 ETTLKKVQKMMFN
+485 YPTLVKVQKMMFN
-498 VIDKKWG
+498 VIDKTWG
-505 TANRIKSNH
+505 TANKIKSSN
-514 LNIAGKT
+514 LKMAGKT
-521 GTCQIDYTSEETQY
+521 GTCQIDYTSDEIQY

-555 INKPDKNIGY
+555 INRPDKKIGY

-579 EKLFSRTPKNLI
+579 EKLFSRTPRNVIVKPSDHRPNKNLKQI
-591 IKNNKSQHNFF
+591 RGNK
-602 KSYQV
+602 KSE
-607 TQNKIKSKTSVI
+607 ISVI
-619 PNLVGMPAMDAIV
+619 PHLIGMPAMDAIV
-632 ILERIGVKFI
+632 ILEQLGIKFV
-642 LKGEGKVFDQ
+642 LKGEGKVFKQ
-652 SIKSGSKIDYNK
+652 SIKSGSKLDYNK
-664 KIILHLS
+664 KIILYLS

>member
-1 MGEALNS
+1 MNR
-8 IEKRI
+8 IEKKI
-13 MFRYYISLTFIVFF
+13 MFRYYISLGFIVFF

-36 YIQVKE
+36 YIQIRE
-42 GDYYRSISQNNTIK
+42 GDYYRNISANNTIK

-80 RYEIRWDSKIPSELN
+80 RYEIRWDSKVPSESN
-95 FEKNKIALSKG
+95 FQEKKVNLSKG
-106 LSKILGKKND
+106 LSKILGKSFH
-116 YYLNALDKA
+116 YYLNILNNA
-125 RREGNRYLLIS
+125 RKEGNRYLLIS
-136 RNSNYSQYKQIKELP
+136 KNLSYSKYKQIRGLP

-169 RQNPMG
+169 RENPMG

-208 QNGQRLKQK
+208 QSGQRLKQK

-232 EPTQGYDIYSTIN
+232 EPTQGYDIFSTIN

-251 THHALLRQLEKYR
+251 THHALLRQLEKYK

-273 KTNSGEIKSIV
+273 KTNTGEIKSIV
-284 NLSKTKNGKYY
+284 NLSKTRSGKYY

-321 ENNSE
+321 ENNNGISE
-326 ISNQFI
+326 KLI
-332 DTKNGEL
+332 DTKNGEI

-358 KPSKV
+358 RPSKA
-363 FEVSSNTGVVKMVYD
+363 FEVSSNTGIVKMVYE
-378 NFKNDPKKFV
+378 NFKNNPEKFV
-388 DRLYNMGLNDLLG
+388 DRLYNMGLNEVLG
-401 LSING
+401 LSIKG

-419 WSGISLPWMS
+419 WSGISLPWMA

-458 FINKIKK
+458 FVYKIKS
-465 PGSSSLKN
+465 PGSSSIKT
-473 YEKEILNPSVCS
+473 YEKEILNPSICS
-485 ETTLKKVQKMMFN
+485 NITLSKVQKMMFN

-505 TANRIKSNH
+505 TANKIKSSQ
-514 LNIAGKT
+514 LKMAGKT

-555 INKPDKNIGY
+555 VNKPNKEIGY

-579 EKLFSRTPKNLI
+579 EKLFVRTPKEI
-591 IKNNKSQHNFF
+591 IVKSINHTSNFLKNYKQIENYKKNKR
-602 KSYQV
+602 
-607 TQNKIKSKTSVI
+607 SVI
-619 PNLVGMPAMDAIV
+619 PNFIGMPAMDAIV
-632 ILERIGVKFI
+632 ILEQMGLKFV
-642 LKGEGKVFDQ
+642 LKGEGKVFKQ
-652 SIKSGSKIDYNK
+652 SIKSGSKVDYNK

>member
-1 MGEALNS
+1 MNR
-8 IEKRI
+8 IEKKI
-13 MFRYYISLTFIVFF
+13 MFRYYISLGFIVFF

-36 YIQVKE
+36 YIQIRE
-42 GDYYRSISQNNTIK
+42 GDYYRNISLNNTIK

-80 RYEIRWDSKIPSELN
+80 RYEIRWDSKVPSESN
-95 FEKNKIALSKG
+95 FQEKKVNLSKG
-106 LSKILGKKND
+106 LSKILGKSFH
-116 YYLNALDKA
+116 YYLNILNNA
-125 RREGNRYLLIS
+125 RKEGNRYLLIS
-136 RNSNYSQYKQIKELP
+136 KNLSYSKYKQIRSLP

-169 RQNPMG
+169 RENPMG

-208 QNGQRLKQK
+208 QSGQRLKQK

-232 EPTQGYDIYSTIN
+232 EPTQGYDIFSTIN

-251 THHALLRQLEKYR
+251 THHALLRQLEKYK

-273 KTNSGEIKSIV
+273 KTNTGEIKSIV
-284 NLSKTKNGKYY
+284 NLSKTRNGKYY

-321 ENNSE
+321 ENNNGISE
-326 ISNQFI
+326 KLI
-332 DTKNGEL
+332 DTKNGEI

-358 KPSKV
+358 RPSKA
-363 FEVSSNTGVVKMVYD
+363 FEVSSNTGIVKMVYE
-378 NFKNDPKKFV
+378 NFKNNPEKFV
-388 DRLYNMGLNDLLG
+388 DRLYNMGLNEVLG
-401 LSING
+401 LSIKG

-419 WSGISLPWMS
+419 WSGISLPWMA

-458 FINKIKK
+458 FVYKIKS
-465 PGSSSLKN
+465 PGSSSIKT
-473 YEKEILNPSVCS
+473 YEKEILNPSICS
-485 ETTLKKVQKMMFN
+485 NITLSKVQKMMFN

-505 TANRIKSNH
+505 TANKIKSSQ
-514 LNIAGKT
+514 LKMAGKT

-555 INKPDKNIGY
+555 VNKPNKEIGY

-579 EKLFSRTPKNLI
+579 EKLFVRTPKEI
-591 IKNNKSQHNFF
+591 IVKSINHTSNFLKNYKQIENYKINKR
-602 KSYQV
+602 
-607 TQNKIKSKTSVI
+607 SVI
-619 PNLVGMPAMDAIV
+619 PDFVGMPAMDAIV
-632 ILERIGVKFI
+632 ILEQMGLKFV
-642 LKGEGKVFDQ
+642 LKGEGKVFNQ
-652 SIKSGSKIDYNK
+652 SIKSGSKVDYNK

>member
-1 MGEALNS
+1 
-8 IEKRI
+8 
-13 MFRYYISLTFIVFF
+13 MFRYYISLIFIVFF

-36 YIQVKE
+36 YIQIKE
-42 GDYYRSISQNNTIK
+42 GDYYRNISKNNTIK

-80 RYEIRWDSKIPSELN
+80 RYELRWDSKVPAELI
-95 FEKNKIALSKG
+95 FQDNKVDLSKG
-106 LSKILGKKND
+106 LSKILGKKFQ
-116 YYLNALDKA
+116 YYLNNLNKA
-125 RREGNRYLLIS
+125 REEGNRYLLIS
-136 RNSNYSQYKQIKELP
+136 RNLSYSQYKQIKELP

-163 VESKEV
+163 VESRDV
-169 RQNPMG
+169 RENPMG
-175 KICERTIGYEKKD
+175 KICERTIGYEKKE

-208 QNGQRLKQK
+208 QSGQRLKQK

-251 THHALLRQLEKYR
+251 THHALLRQLEKYK
-264 ADHGCAVVM
+264 ANHGCAVVM

-284 NLSKTKNGKYY
+284 NLSRNKSGKYY

-321 ENNSE
+321 ENDNGISKKLIDTENGE
-326 ISNQFI
+326 IS
-332 DTKNGEL
+332 
-339 TFYEKYKVRDSKK
+339 FYKKYKVRDSRK

-358 KPSKV
+358 SPSKA
-363 FEVSSNTGVVKMVYD
+363 FEVSSNTGIVKMVYE
-378 NFKNDPKKFV
+378 NYKNKPKKFV

-401 LSING
+401 LSIKG
-406 EGKPMIPYPGDKN
+406 EGKPMIPYPDDKN
-419 WSGISLPWMS
+419 WSGISLPWMA
-429 FGYGIKLTPLQILSF
+429 FGYGVKLTPLQILSF
-444 YNGIA
+444 YNGVA

-458 FINKIKK
+458 FIYKIKK
-465 PGSSSLKN
+465 PGSSSIKT
-473 YEKEILNPSVCS
+473 YEKEILNPSICS
-485 ETTLKKVQKMMFN
+485 NKTLGKVQNMMYN

-505 TANRIKSNH
+505 TANNIKSSK
-514 LNIAGKT
+514 LKMAGKT
-521 GTCQIDYTSEETQY
+521 GTCQIDYTSDEIQY
-535 VSSFVGYF
+535 ISSFVGYF

-555 INKPDKNIGY
+555 INKPDKKIGY
-565 YGGEVAAPVFKEIA
+565 YGGEVAAPVVKEIA
-579 EKLFSRTPKNLI
+579 EKLFARTPKEMI
-591 IKNNKSQHNFF
+591 
-602 KSYQV
+602 V
-607 TQNKIKSKTSVI
+607 KSKNYQFDFLKNYKQIKKHKKSKDFVI
-619 PNLVGMPAMDAIV
+619 PNLIGLPAMDAVV
-632 ILERIGVKFI
+632 ILEQMGLKFS
-642 LKGEGKVFDQ
+642 LEGEGKVHNQ

-664 KIILHLS
+664 KIVLYLS

>member
-1 MGEALNS
+1 
-8 IEKRI
+8 
-13 MFRYYISLTFIVFF
+13 MFRYYISLVFIVFF
-27 AFILIGKLL
+27 AFILIAKLL
-36 YIQVKE
+36 YIQIKE
-42 GDYYRSISQNNTIK
+42 GDYYRGISQNNTIK

-80 RYEIRWDSKIPSELN
+80 RYEIRWDSRVPSESN
-95 FEKNKIALSKG
+95 FEKHKIALSNG

-116 YYLNALDKA
+116 YYLDVLKKA
-125 RREGNRYLLIS
+125 RKDGNRYLLIS
-136 RNSNYSQYKQIKELP
+136 KNLSYSDYKQIKELP
-151 LFNLS
+151 LFNLP
-156 SLKGGLI
+156 SLRGGLV

-188 PSGHYIRVGLEGA
+188 PSGHYIRVGMEGA

-208 QNGQRLKQK
+208 QTGQRLKQK

-223 KPINDNNER
+223 KPINDNNEK

-251 THHALLRQLEKYR
+251 THHALLRQLEKYK

-273 KTNSGEIKSIV
+273 ETNSGEIKSIV

-321 ENNSE
+321 ENDSRV
-326 ISNQFI
+326 SNRLI
-332 DTKNGEL
+332 DTKNGEI

-358 KPSKV
+358 KPSKA
-363 FEVSSNTGVVKMVYD
+363 FEVSSNTAVVKMVYE

-388 DRLYNMGLNDLLG
+388 DRLYNMGLNDILG

-449 NGGEIVKPR
+449 NQGEIVKPR
-458 FINKIKK
+458 FIYKIKN
-465 PGSSSLKN
+465 PGSSSIKN
-473 YEKEILNPSVCS
+473 YNKKILNPSVCS
-485 ETTLKKVQKMMFN
+485 ETTLKKVQQMMFN

-505 TANRIKSNH
+505 TGYKIKSSQ
-514 LNIAGKT
+514 LNMAGKT
-521 GTCQIDYTSEETQY
+521 GTSQIDYTSEETQY

-543 PYEKPEYSCIVV
+543 PYEEPEYSCIVV

-579 EKLFSRTPKNLI
+579 EKLFSRSPKNLI
-591 IKNNKSQHNFF
+591 LKNNNSQRNFFNNYEVTTKIIKNKP
-602 KSYQV
+602 
-607 TQNKIKSKTSVI
+607 IVI
-619 PNLVGMPAMDAIV
+619 PNLIGLPAMDAIL
-632 ILERIGVKFI
+632 ILERIGLKFI
-642 LKGEGKVFDQ
+642 LKGEGKVFNQ
-652 SIKSGSKIDYNK
+652 SIKSGSKLDYNK
-664 KIILHLS
+664 KIILYLS

>member
-1 MGEALNS
+1 MNR
-8 IEKRI
+8 IEKKI
-13 MFRYYISLTFIVFF
+13 MFRYYISLGFIVFF
-27 AFILIGKLL
+27 AFILVGKLL
-36 YIQVKE
+36 YIQIRE
-42 GDYYRSISQNNTIK
+42 GDYYRDISANNTIK

-80 RYEIRWDSKIPSELN
+80 RYEIRWDSKVPSESN
-95 FEKNKIALSKG
+95 FQEKKVNLSKG
-106 LSKILGKKND
+106 LSKILGKSFH
-116 YYLNALDKA
+116 YYLNILNNA
-125 RREGNRYLLIS
+125 RKEGNRYLLIS
-136 RNSNYSQYKQIKELP
+136 KNLSYSKYKQIRSLP

-169 RQNPMG
+169 RENPMG

-208 QNGQRLKQK
+208 QSGQRLKQK

-232 EPTQGYDIYSTIN
+232 EPTQGYDIFSTIN

-251 THHALLRQLEKYR
+251 THHALLRQLEKYK

-273 KTNSGEIKSIV
+273 KTNTGEIKSIV
-284 NLSKTKNGKYY
+284 NLSKTRSGKYY

-321 ENNSE
+321 ENNNGISE
-326 ISNQFI
+326 KLI
-332 DTKNGEL
+332 DTKNGEI

-358 KPSKV
+358 RPSKA
-363 FEVSSNTGVVKMVYD
+363 FEVSSNTGIVKMVYE
-378 NFKNDPKKFV
+378 NFKNNPEKFV
-388 DRLYNMGLNDLLG
+388 DRLYNMGLNEVLG
-401 LSING
+401 LSIKG

-419 WSGISLPWMS
+419 WSGISLPWMA

-458 FINKIKK
+458 FVYKIKS
-465 PGSSSLKN
+465 PGSSSIKT
-473 YEKEILNPSVCS
+473 YEKEILNPSICS
-485 ETTLKKVQKMMFN
+485 NITLSKVQKMMFN

-505 TANRIKSNH
+505 TANKIKSSQ
-514 LNIAGKT
+514 LKMAGKT

-555 INKPDKNIGY
+555 VNKPNKEIGY

-579 EKLFSRTPKNLI
+579 EKLFVRTPKEI
-591 IKNNKSQHNFF
+591 IVKSINHTSNFLKNYKQIENYKKNKR
-602 KSYQV
+602 
-607 TQNKIKSKTSVI
+607 SVI
-619 PNLVGMPAMDAIV
+619 PNFIGMPAMDAIV
-632 ILERIGVKFI
+632 ILEQMGLKFV
-642 LKGEGKVFDQ
+642 LKGEGKVFNQ
-652 SIKSGSKIDYNK
+652 SIKSGSKVDYNK

>member
-1 MGEALNS
+1 MNR
-8 IEKRI
+8 IEKKI
-13 MFRYYISLTFIVFF
+13 MFRYYISLGFIVFF

-36 YIQVKE
+36 YIQIRE
-42 GDYYRSISQNNTIK
+42 GDYYRNISVNNTIK

-80 RYEIRWDSKIPSELN
+80 RYEIRWDSKVPSESN
-95 FEKNKIALSKG
+95 FQEKKVNLSKG
-106 LSKILGKKND
+106 LSKILGKSFH
-116 YYLNALDKA
+116 YYLNTLNNA
-125 RREGNRYLLIS
+125 RKEGNRYLLIS
-136 RNSNYSQYKQIKELP
+136 KNLSHSKYKQIRSLP

-169 RQNPMG
+169 RENPMG

-208 QNGQRLKQK
+208 QSGQRLKQK

-232 EPTQGYDIYSTIN
+232 EPTQGYDIFSTIN

-251 THHALLRQLEKYR
+251 THHALLRQLEKYK

-273 KTNSGEIKSIV
+273 ETNTGEIKSIV
-284 NLSKTKNGKYY
+284 NLSKTRSGKYY

-321 ENNSE
+321 ENNNGISE
-326 ISNQFI
+326 KLI
-332 DTKNGEL
+332 DTKNGEI

-358 KPSKV
+358 RPSKA
-363 FEVSSNTGVVKMVYD
+363 FEVSSNTGIVKMVYE
-378 NFKNDPKKFV
+378 NFKNNPEKFV
-388 DRLYNMGLNDLLG
+388 DRLYNMGLNEVLG
-401 LSING
+401 LSIKG

-419 WSGISLPWMS
+419 WSGISLPWMA

-458 FINKIKK
+458 FVYKIKS
-465 PGSSSLKN
+465 PGSSSIKT
-473 YEKEILNPSVCS
+473 YEKEILNPSICS
-485 ETTLKKVQKMMFN
+485 NITLSKVQKMMFN

-505 TANRIKSNH
+505 TANKIKSSQ
-514 LNIAGKT
+514 LKMAGKT

-555 INKPDKNIGY
+555 VNKPNKEIGY

-579 EKLFSRTPKNLI
+579 EKLFVRTPKEI
-591 IKNNKSQHNFF
+591 IVKSNNHTSNSLKNYKQIENYKINKL
-602 KSYQV
+602 
-607 TQNKIKSKTSVI
+607 SVI
-619 PNLVGMPAMDAIV
+619 PNFIGMPAMDAIV
-632 ILERIGVKFI
+632 ILEQMGLKFV
-642 LKGEGKVFDQ
+642 LKGEGKVFNQ
-652 SIKSGSKIDYNK
+652 SIKSGSKVDYNK

>member
-1 MGEALNS
+1 MEP
-8 IEKRI
+8 IEKKI

-27 AFILIGKLL
+27 AFVLIGKLL
-36 YIQVKE
+36 YIQIRE
-42 GDYYRSISQNNTIK
+42 GEYYRKLSEDNTIK

-80 RYEIRWDSKIPSELN
+80 RYEIRWDSKVPSDIN
-95 FEKNKIALSKG
+95 FLSNKKDLSIG
-106 LSKILGKKND
+106 LSKILGKTTQ
-116 YYLNALDKA
+116 YYLNVLTKA
-125 RREGNRYLLIS
+125 RQEGNRYLLIS
-136 RNSNYSQYKQIKELP
+136 RNLSYSQYKEIKELP

-169 RQNPMG
+169 RENPMG

-208 QNGQRLKQK
+208 QSGQRLKQK

-232 EPTQGYDIYSTIN
+232 EPTEGYDIYSTIN

-251 THHALLRQLEKYR
+251 THHALLRQLEKYK

-273 KTNSGEIKSIV
+273 KTNTGEIKSIV
-284 NLSKTKNGKYY
+284 NLSKTRNGKYY

-321 ENNSE
+321 ENDNS
-326 ISNQFI
+326 IGRRLI
-332 DTKNGEL
+332 DTKNGEIS
-339 TFYEKYKVRDSKK
+339 FYEKYKVRDSKK

-358 KPSKV
+358 TPARA
-363 FEVSSNTGVVKMVYD
+363 FEVSSNTGIVKMVYD
-378 NFKNDPKKFV
+378 NYKNNPKKFV
-388 DRLYNMGLNDLLG
+388 DRLYNMGLNNVLG
-401 LSING
+401 LSIKG
-406 EGKPMIPYPGDKN
+406 EGKPMIPYPDDKN
-419 WSGISLPWMS
+419 WSGISLPWMA

-449 NGGEIVKPR
+449 NDGEIVKPR
-458 FINKIKK
+458 FIYKIKNS
-465 PGSSSLKN
+465 GSSFIKE
-473 YEKEILNPSVCS
+473 YEKEILNPSICTD
-485 ETTLKKVQKMMFN
+485 TTLIRVQKMMFN

-505 TANRIKSNH
+505 TANKIKSSK
-514 LNIAGKT
+514 LKMAGKT
-521 GTCQIDYTSEETQY
+521 GTSQIDYTLEETQY

-555 INKPDKNIGY
+555 INRPDKKIGY

-579 EKLFSRTPKNLI
+579 EKLFSRTPRNLI
-591 IKNNKSQHNFF
+591 VNSYDYHHKSLNNYKQIKLNNKIQ
-602 KSYQV
+602 K
-607 TQNKIKSKTSVI
+607 SVI
-619 PNLVGMPAMDAIV
+619 PNLVGLPAMDAVV
-632 ILERIGVKFI
+632 ILEQMGLKFV
-642 LKGEGKVFDQ
+642 LKGEGKVINQ
-652 SIKSGSKIDYNK
+652 SIKSGSKVDYSK
-664 KIILHLS
+664 RIILYLS

>member
-1 MGEALNS
+1 MNR
-8 IEKRI
+8 IEKKI
-13 MFRYYISLTFIVFF
+13 MFRYYISLGFIVFF
-27 AFILIGKLL
+27 AFILVGKLL
-36 YIQVKE
+36 YIQIRE
-42 GDYYRSISQNNTIK
+42 GDYYRNISANNTIK

-80 RYEIRWDSKIPSELN
+80 RYEIRWDSKVPSESN
-95 FEKNKIALSKG
+95 FQEKKVNLSKG
-106 LSKILGKKND
+106 LSKILGKSFH
-116 YYLNALDKA
+116 YYLNILNNA
-125 RREGNRYLLIS
+125 RKEGNRYLLIS
-136 RNSNYSQYKQIKELP
+136 KNLSYSKYKQIRSLP

-169 RQNPMG
+169 RENPMG

-208 QNGQRLKQK
+208 QSGQRLKQK

-232 EPTQGYDIYSTIN
+232 EPTQGYDIFSTIN

-251 THHALLRQLEKYR
+251 THHALLRQLEKYK

-273 KTNSGEIKSIV
+273 KTNTGEIKSIV
-284 NLSKTKNGKYY
+284 NLSKTRSGKYY

-321 ENNSE
+321 ENNNGISE
-326 ISNQFI
+326 KLI
-332 DTKNGEL
+332 DTKNGEI

-358 KPSKV
+358 RPSKA
-363 FEVSSNTGVVKMVYD
+363 FEVSSNTGIVKMVYE
-378 NFKNDPKKFV
+378 NFKNNPEKFV
-388 DRLYNMGLNDLLG
+388 DRLYNMGLNEVLG
-401 LSING
+401 LSIKG

-419 WSGISLPWMS
+419 WSGISLPWMA

-458 FINKIKK
+458 FVYKIKS
-465 PGSSSLKN
+465 PGSSSIKT
-473 YEKEILNPSVCS
+473 YEKEILNPSICS
-485 ETTLKKVQKMMFN
+485 NITLSKVQKMMFN

-505 TANRIKSNH
+505 TANKIKSSQ
-514 LNIAGKT
+514 LKMAGKT

-555 INKPDKNIGY
+555 VNKPNKEIGY

-579 EKLFSRTPKNLI
+579 EKLFVRTPKEI
-591 IKNNKSQHNFF
+591 IVKSINHTSNFLKNYKQIENYKKNKR
-602 KSYQV
+602 
-607 TQNKIKSKTSVI
+607 SVI
-619 PNLVGMPAMDAIV
+619 PNFIGMPAMDAIV
-632 ILERIGVKFI
+632 ILEQMGLKFV
-642 LKGEGKVFDQ
+642 LKGEGKVFNQ
-652 SIKSGSKIDYNK
+652 SIKSGSKVDYNK

>member
-1 MGEALNS
+1 MEP
-8 IEKRI
+8 IEKKI

-27 AFILIGKLL
+27 AFVLIGKLL
-36 YIQVKE
+36 YIQIKE
-42 GDYYRSISQNNTIK
+42 GEHYRKLSEDNTIK

-80 RYEIRWDSKIPSELN
+80 RYEIRWDSKVPSDIN
-95 FEKNKIALSKG
+95 FLSNKKDLSIG
-106 LSKILGKKND
+106 LSKILGKTTQ
-116 YYLNALDKA
+116 YYLNVLNKA
-125 RREGNRYLLIS
+125 RQEGNRYLLIS
-136 RNSNYSQYKQIKELP
+136 RNLSFSQYKEIKELP

-163 VESKEV
+163 IESKEV
-169 RQNPMG
+169 RENPMG

-208 QNGQRLKQK
+208 QSGQRLKQK

-232 EPTQGYDIYSTIN
+232 EPTEGYDIYSTIN

-251 THHALLRQLEKYR
+251 THHALLRQLEKYK

-273 KTNSGEIKSIV
+273 KTNTGEIKSIV

-321 ENNSE
+321 ENDNAISE
-326 ISNQFI
+326 RLI
-332 DTKNGEL
+332 DTKNGEIS
-339 TFYEKYKVRDSKK
+339 FYEKYKVRDSKK

-358 KPSKV
+358 TPARA
-363 FEVSSNTGVVKMVYD
+363 FEVSSNTGIVKLVYD
-378 NFKNDPKKFV
+378 NYKNNPKKFV
-388 DRLYNMGLNDLLG
+388 DRLYNMGLNNALG
-401 LSING
+401 LSIKG
-406 EGKPMIPYPGDKN
+406 EGKPMIPYPADKN
-419 WSGISLPWMS
+419 WSGISLPWMA

-449 NGGEIVKPR
+449 NDGEIVKPR
-458 FINKIKK
+458 FIYKIKNS
-465 PGSSSLKN
+465 GSSFIKE
-473 YEKEILNPSVCS
+473 YEKEILNPSICS
-485 ETTLKKVQKMMFN
+485 DTTLIRVQKMMFN

-505 TANRIKSNH
+505 TANKIKSSK
-514 LNIAGKT
+514 LKMAGKT
-521 GTCQIDYTSEETQY
+521 GTSQIDYTLEETQY

-555 INKPDKNIGY
+555 INRPDKKIGY

-579 EKLFSRTPKNLI
+579 EKLFSRTPRNLI
-591 IKNNKSQHNFF
+591 VNSYNYHHKPLNNYKQIKLNHK
-602 KSYQV
+602 
-607 TQNKIKSKTSVI
+607 TQKSVI
-619 PNLVGMPAMDAIV
+619 PDLVGMPAMDAVV
-632 ILERIGVKFI
+632 ILEQMGLKFV
-642 LKGEGKVFDQ
+642 LKGEGKVINQ
-652 SIKSGSKIDYNK
+652 SIKSGSKVDYSK
-664 KIILHLS
+664 RIILYLS